1 MSDELVDVVD
11 RQDRVLRVVTRSEM
25 RRDRLRHR
33 AVFIAISDGE
43 GRILVHRRALT
54 KDIWPGWLDIAVG
67 GVVASGETYDEAAE
81 RELAEEVGLSGTL
94 LRSLDEGVAQPFDDD
109 DVSLMGR
116 CYLVTTGGP
125 FVFQDGEVSEAWWS
139 TRDEFERLRASE
151 RFLPDSLALLLPLL
165 ENW

>member
-25 RRDRLRHR
+25 RRDRLCHR

-81 RELAEEVGLSGTL
+81 RELAEEVGVSGTL
-94 LRSLDEGVAQPFDDD
+94 LRSL
-109 DVSLMGR
+109 
-116 CYLVTTGGP
+116 
-125 FVFQDGEVSEAWWS
+125 
-139 TRDEFERLRASE
+139 
-151 RFLPDSLALLLPLL
+151 
-165 ENW
+165 